1 MLFSQFGSFYDPSSK
16 LTDILLPE
24 NLTKYEK
31 NFVECPNNILEEGA
45 KPVLAEF
52 IKYKIGNIT
61 LDTSVPYLL
70 TEYLHREA
78 IKSKNSGRSL
88 EFKHHLAAGMIL
100 CYIRL
105 PQNLNDSKLRSFP
118 LSKLCFVISCR
129 ADIDSI
135 LKCSQYKFYAKP
147 LSVASDILQQIY
159 SEWYGLYLNPE
170 LVNSLNGLSL
180 LNIARDQCYK
190 FEELAVAIRHG
201 KNKISAQERE
211 SLAEFML
218 ANPFKDCLQEVLECT
233 ESTKHIK
240 QQYMHT
246 VLLLT
251 AWYNPKVNNASYG
264 EKINSIITERMSE
277 DPVSIANRSVYLLT
291 QNQIGKYVMI
301 NSQREFAYNLL
312 PFIFSF
318 LRMQIYSNEKYDLL
332 REMRNSLSVESI
344 KMFGGALTKEL
355 CSSVGKPFATKT
367 LADIYDLRLGLH
379 DIKHLNNQAKRASE
393 LFYAQHDANF
403 RSRELDVMIP
413 EIYSQHIIFSSS
425 LNYDLDALA
434 KRRLACGQYSMSN
447 TELSY
452 SELRDVMRFLKAVNT
467 EKFIANDYAGQKHLQ
482 ISDRCLNNLSSV
494 VESLKQ
500 IFNKVVSATDEKTRL
515 YIDGTLRLKINY
527 IAPVTEAES
536 NSGFILG
543 QLYCSFSYLGDG
555 KWVMHEPSL
564 PQGYIRFAYKQIFD
578 VARHIVE
585 YCLDLLTEEQRKYG
599 LRIKYIDLC
608 PLRIDNFQRI
618 TVRRTITPAPLD
630 NDLINPGAK
639 SLHRSSTA
647 MGSLRY

>member
-1 MLFSQFGSFYDPSSK
+1 MLFSRSGSFYDPSSK
-16 LTDILLPE
+16 PTYISLPE
-24 NLTKYEK
+24 NLIKYAK
-31 NFVECPNNILEEGA
+31 NFVACPNNILEEGA
-45 KPVLAEF
+45 KLALAKF
-52 IKYKIGNIT
+52 IKDKIGNIR

-70 TEYLHREA
+70 TEYLYREA
-78 IKSKNSGRSL
+78 LKSKNSGRAL

-100 CYIRL
+100 RYIRL

-118 LSKLCFVISCR
+118 LSKLCFIISCR

-147 LSVASDILQQIY
+147 LSVASDILQLIY
-159 SEWYGLYLNPE
+159 SEWYSLYLNPE

-180 LNIARDQCYK
+180 LNMARDQCYK

-201 KNKISAQERE
+201 KNKISAQDRE

-218 ANPFKDCLQEVLECT
+218 ANPFKDCLQEVLECP

-264 EKINSIITERMSE
+264 EKINFIITEHMAK
-277 DPVSIANRSVYLLT
+277 DPVNITNRSVYLLT
-291 QNQIGKYVMI
+291 KNQIGKYVMM
-301 NSQREFAYNLL
+301 NSQKEFADNLL

-318 LRMQIYSNEKYDLL
+318 LRMQSYSNEKYDLL
-332 REMRNSLSVESI
+332 CEMRNSLSVESI
-344 KMFGGALTKEL
+344 KMFGNALTKEL
-355 CSSVGKPFATKT
+355 CSSVGKSFAAKT
-367 LADIYDLRLGLH
+367 LVDIYDLRLGLH
-379 DIKHLNNQAKRASE
+379 DINYLNNQAKRASE
-393 LFYAQHDANF
+393 LFYAQNDANF
-403 RSRELDVMIP
+403 RLRDLDVMIP
-413 EIYSQHIIFSSS
+413 EIYSQHTIFSSS

-452 SELRDVMRFLKAVNT
+452 SELREVMRFLKAVNT
-467 EKFIANDYAGQKHLQ
+467 ERFISNDYASQKYSQ
-482 ISDRCLNNLSSV
+482 ISVRCLNNLSSV

-527 IAPVTEAES
+527 VAPVTESES
-536 NSGFILG
+536 NSGFIFG
-543 QLYCSFSYLGDG
+543 PLYCSFTYLGDG
-555 KWVMHEPSL
+555 KWVMHEPNL
-564 PQGYIRFAYKQIFD
+564 PQGYIRFADKQIFD

-585 YCLDLLTEEQRKYG
+585 SGLYLLTEEHSKYG
-599 LRIKYIDLC
+599 LRIKHIDLC

-618 TVRRTITPAPLD
+618 TVRRTITPAPMD

-639 SLHRSSTA
+639 SLQRSSTA
-647 MGSLRY
+647 MGSLKY